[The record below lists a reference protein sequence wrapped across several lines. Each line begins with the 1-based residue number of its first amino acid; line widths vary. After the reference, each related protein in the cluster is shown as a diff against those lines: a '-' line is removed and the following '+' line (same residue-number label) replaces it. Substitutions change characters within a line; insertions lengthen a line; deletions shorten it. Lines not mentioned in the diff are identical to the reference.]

1 MRCSQEL
8 RLLIRQPSA
17 ATFSRRRRLFITLRR
32 ASKKDRKHIALCPP
46 VCRLH
51 ILLSLKLSLR
61 VRSLRLGFFGLNVI
75 KGVQAG
81 VIANKRCP
89 NELYII
95 LCSQHLFD
103 NRIHKHNRRI
113 PHREHE
119 FFSKYQAQFLCL

>member
-1 MRCSQEL
+1 MKSSRCSDEIFGL
-8 RLLIRQPSA
+8 RLQMKLNPPSSPAARQIS
-17 ATFSRRRRLFITLRR
+17 SRSDFIHDSGFIPTKADLVEK
-32 ASKKDRKHIALCPP
+32 STHC
-46 VCRLH
+46 
-51 ILLSLKLSLR
+51 
-61 VRSLRLGFFGLNVI
+61 LGRQMCVFVALNVI
-75 KGVQAG
+75 IGVQAW